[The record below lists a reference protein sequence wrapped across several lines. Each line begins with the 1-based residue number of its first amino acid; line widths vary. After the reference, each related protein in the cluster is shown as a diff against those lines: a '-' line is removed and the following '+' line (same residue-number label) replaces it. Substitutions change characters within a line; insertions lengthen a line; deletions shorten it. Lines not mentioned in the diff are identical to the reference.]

1 MFLSAFLPLLLA
13 AVVSPPFTMALL
25 LPPEGNDYPLY
36 DFPSVQYLPHNS
48 LIEYQDPRLVDDER
62 MEVAT
67 RSTYLPLPPSDSS
80 SSSLYPQSASS
91 SSPPLPCTAE
101 DIASILNMEDLDK
114 VIKIVSKLEG
124 KSVKEI
130 LHKLAVKHG
139 LHFKDKE
146 LHHEKKP
153 QFDNASGRL
162 ASDHPSLPPS
172 TQGLR
177 TFQFT
182 DSPASPQGP
191 VVHLR
196 RPPNGLDIPPGTQWH
211 SMVEE
216 EQHFDPVAL
225 EVPAVS
231 PRGLPVSRLP
241 RALLLVADASRNEV
255 ARTQVDL
262 APRMALLDVLTEA
275 KSVYA
280 LNNGPYRHNPFT
292 IKARRVETEACL
304 GLQSVGHIRA
314 TPTRPILLSVTRT
327 RPTEQVV
334 WESICL
340 PRASDLLVRPGDVI
354 ILAPR

>member
-153 QFDNASGRL
+153 QFDNA
-162 ASDHPSLPPS
+162 
-172 TQGLR
+172 
-177 TFQFT
+177 
-182 DSPASPQGP
+182 
-191 VVHLR
+191 
-196 RPPNGLDIPPGTQWH
+196 
-211 SMVEE
+211 
-216 EQHFDPVAL
+216 
-225 EVPAVS
+225 VPAVS